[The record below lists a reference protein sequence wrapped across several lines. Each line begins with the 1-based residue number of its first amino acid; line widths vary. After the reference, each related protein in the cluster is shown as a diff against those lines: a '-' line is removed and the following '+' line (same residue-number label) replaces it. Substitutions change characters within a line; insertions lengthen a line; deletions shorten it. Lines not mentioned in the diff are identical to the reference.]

1 MTGNVVAMRILVVED
16 DKQLAAGLRRGLQA
30 EGYAVDVALDGI
42 EGEWYAAENGYDA
55 MVVDVML
62 PGLAGDALCARCR
75 DAGDW
80 TPILMLTARCGP
92 EQESRAL
99 DAGADDFLAKPFSF
113 MVLTAR
119 LRALLRRG
127 RSERPTVV
135 AVGDLRLDPATH
147 RVWRGEA
154 PIDLTPRQFAL
165 LEFLMRRSDEIVPK
179 ATILEHVWDFTYDGH
194 PNIVEVYVR
203 QLRQRID
210 EPFGRGSLQTVR
222 LVGYRVVDDLR
233 VGVA

>member
-1 MTGNVVAMRILVVED
+1 VVED
-16 DKQLAAGLRRGLQA
+16 DKQLAAALRRGLEA
-30 EGYAVDVALDGI
+30 EGYAVDVALAGD
-42 EGEWYAAENGYDA
+42 EGEWFCAENAYDA

-62 PGLAGDALCARCR
+62 PGLPGDKLCERRR

-80 TPILMLTARCGP
+80 TPILMLTARSGA
-92 EQESRAL
+92 EQEARAL

-127 RSERPTVV
+127 GRERPAVLQ
-135 AVGDLRLDPATH
+135 VGDLRLDPALH
-147 RVWRGEA
+147 RTSRGETR
-154 PIDLTPRQFAL
+154 IELTPRQFSL
-165 LEFLMRRSDEIVPK
+165 LEFLMRHPDEVLPK
-179 ATILEHVWDFTYDGH
+179 ATILEHVWDFAYDGH

-210 EPFGRGSLQTVR
+210 EPFDRASLQTVR
-222 LVGYRVVDDLR
+222 LVGYRLVDDHLP
-233 VGVA
+233 ATS